1 MVRRC
6 FIFCVL
12 ATALAL
18 PLSARASLRSAPSP
32 ELAPSVQENDNVL
45 VAQRDRRKRK
55 RRDHDR
61 ARDAVGAGDVMPLRE
76 IMARIGRHYPGRLL
90 DADLGRDGQ
99 GRWIYRLK
107 LLSPGDQV
115 RRLSVDAQSGRVME
129 GGRR

>member
-1 MVRRC
+1 M
-6 FIFCVL
+6 
-12 ATALAL
+12 AEPA
-18 PLSARASLRSAPSP
+18 
-32 ELAPSVQENDNVL
+32 APSVHENDHL
-45 VAQRDRRKRK
+45 LLAQRDRRKRK

-61 ARDAVGAGDVMPLRE
+61 ARDAVGSGDVMPLRE